1 MERNVILVIFAVLAS
16 AIAGNRDH
24 WNINK
29 YYSRYDLLNVLV
41 VKVNFRQLL
50 LNE

>member
-29 YYSRYDLLNVLV
+29 
-41 VKVNFRQLL
+41 
-50 LNE
+50 